1 MTQSHTHH
9 TINYIEIYATDIG
22 ASRRFYEA
30 AFDWKFTEYAPT
42 YLGIQKPGG
51 GEVGGLCAVD
61 EVHKGSMLVI
71 LFSNDLKASLAS
83 VREAGGTIVKE
94 PFPFPGGS
102 RFQFLDPAGNEL
114 AVWSEENG
122 LD

>member
-1 MTQSHTHH
+1 MTQPHTHH
-9 TINYIEIYATDIG
+9 SIDYIEINATDIA
-22 ASRRFYEA
+22 ASRRFYEE

-42 YLGIQKPGG
+42 YLGIQKTGG
-51 GEVGGLCAVD
+51 GEVGGLCAAE
-61 EVHKGSMLVI
+61 EVHRGSTLVI
-71 LFSNDLKASLAS
+71 LYSKDLKASLAG

-114 AVWSEENG
+114 AVWSEEGG

>member
-9 TINYIEIYATDIG
+9 SIDYIEIYATDIES
-22 ASRRFYEA
+22 SRRFYEA
-30 AFDWKFTEYAPT
+30 AFDKALT
-42 YLGIQKPGG
+42 
-51 GEVGGLCAVD
+51 
-61 EVHKGSMLVI
+61 
-71 LFSNDLKASLAS
+71 ASLTS

-94 PFPFPGGS
+94 PFPFPGGC

-122 LD
+122 L